1 MIFIYLGACWFWQY
15 LNNVAG
21 VPTNPVKHFKSFF
34 LIQSIYSKNVFKNLA
49 IVTCDFPRG
58 GGACVLCILIWILC
72 IHFMNVN
79 GNKLCFYYSLH
90 SLAVKNDGMLR
101 ASQGNFWS
109 FWMSCWFLEQWM
121 VDHWRDMPHRRHLW
135 QSPQRSSSPVILFF
149 LSWEG
154 FTMNT

>member
-1 MIFIYLGACWFWQY
+1 M
-15 LNNVAG
+15 
-21 VPTNPVKHFKSFF
+21 PTNPVKHFKSFL

-79 GNKLCFYYSLH
+79 GNKLCFYYSLY

-109 FWMSCWFLEQWM
+109 FWMSC
-121 VDHWRDMPHRRHLW
+121 
-135 QSPQRSSSPVILFF
+135 
-149 LSWEG
+149 
-154 FTMNT
+154 